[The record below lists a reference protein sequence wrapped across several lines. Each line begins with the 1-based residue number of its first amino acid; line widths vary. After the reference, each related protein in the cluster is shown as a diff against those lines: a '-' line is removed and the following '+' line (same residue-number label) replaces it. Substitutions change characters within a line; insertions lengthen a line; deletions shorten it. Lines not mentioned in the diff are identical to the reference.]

1 MVKNSSTSDI
11 ESISASLVA
20 EQPVVPK
27 RKLYFIN
34 EQVEWSLTKY
44 LWTGCTEVYL
54 RDEIMSNASELI
66 RQIIRKQGLHTIYPG
81 QEESSF
87 GDLLNTAW
95 CQIEKT
101 LYKYRSCTHCR
112 ICFNPDRP
120 NDSVL
125 YVPEEREYGIK
136 TIPEIIKLVPK
147 CKKCGTSFKKVPM
160 VDPEQGIYGG
170 TTTLLYRGRSKV
182 FNMWSQVARTVILA
196 YIKKEGRDR
205 KNSGTYMHHVGQ
217 RRVGQSDALTRFIA
231 EAREMFKYHDDF
243 LKIIDHFEKLLEND
257 DRPYDGI
264 ISKLSGNGAIPRN
277 TVINFLQLVKL
288 RSHDF
293 TDSPINKSE
302 SIRRDNRA
310 GSSQNNDQ
318 EE

>member
-1 MVKNSSTSDI
+1 
-11 ESISASLVA
+11 
-20 EQPVVPK
+20 
-27 RKLYFIN
+27 
-34 EQVEWSLTKY
+34 
-44 LWTGCTEVYL
+44 
-54 RDEIMSNASELI
+54 
-66 RQIIRKQGLHTIYPG
+66 
-81 QEESSF
+81 
-87 GDLLNTAW
+87 
-95 CQIEKT
+95 
-101 LYKYRSCTHCR
+101 
-112 ICFNPDRP
+112 
-120 NDSVL
+120 
-125 YVPEEREYGIK
+125 
-136 TIPEIIKLVPK
+136 VPK